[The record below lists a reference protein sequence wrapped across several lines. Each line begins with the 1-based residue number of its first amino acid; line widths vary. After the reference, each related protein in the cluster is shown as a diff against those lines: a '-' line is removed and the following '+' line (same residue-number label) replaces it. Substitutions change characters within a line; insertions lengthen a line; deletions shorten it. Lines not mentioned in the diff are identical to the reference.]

1 MRPLWTAAVIVAL
14 STVASAE
21 IIDRI
26 LAVVDGRLITLSDAR
41 GVVRMGLEAR
51 PGPGDPIAATL
62 DTLIDRQL
70 VLMEVERYAPPEP
83 AASVIQARVAA
94 LRNAFED
101 AREFE
106 TALEEAGMR
115 VEEMERYVRDSLR
128 IENYLQQRF
137 SASIQPREEDLL
149 QYYRDHPAAFTRD
162 GAPQPFDAV
171 RSQVRERLIAD
182 RRETLA
188 RDWLEGLRKRANI
201 TMLYLPREP
210 GAAGLPRS

>member
-1 MRPLWTAAVIVAL
+1 MRRLWTAAVAVAL
-14 STVASAE
+14 SAAASAE

-51 PGPGDPIAATL
+51 PASGDPIAATL

-83 AASVIQARVAA
+83 PASVVQAHVAA
-94 LRNAFED
+94 LRNTFAD
-101 AREFE
+101 ARGFQ

-162 GAPQPFDAV
+162 GALQPFDAA
-171 RSQVRERLIAD
+171 RSQVRERLVAD

-188 RDWLEGLRKRANI
+188 REWLEGLRKRANI
-201 TMLYLPREP
+201 TVLYLPREP
-210 GAAGLPRS
+210 GAARPPPS